1 MHKLLLKIV
10 LLLSLSLMAGVSALA
25 APVSEQDTRDA
36 QRVVKAQLDAFAAD
50 DAEQAF
56 SYATDAIRA
65 QFGTAAQFIRMV
77 RGAYPVVYRPSA
89 VVFLKPD
96 AADDALVQ
104 SVHLTDSSGTTWLAV
119 YRLQRQS
126 GAGRRAA
133 IWCGQPAA
141 GTSQTSSTKCDCSIP
156 CCALETS
163 SARSTSTPR

>member
-1 MHKLLLKIV
+1 VHKLLLKIV

-126 GAGRRAA
+126 DNSWRIAG
-133 IWCGQPAA
+133 CVLVPYA
-141 GTSQTSSTKCDCSIP
+141 GKT
-156 CCALETS
+156 A
-163 SARSTSTPR
+163 